1 MFQVQN
7 ALISSDIAT
16 AKFACHLT
24 ACKGAC
30 CVVGDAGAPVTRSE
44 VPILNDAFDLL
55 IDELS
60 EDAVNIVVEE
70 GLIKQSSDGLELACV
85 NNEACVF
92 VTQRSDEVALCAIQK
107 AFYEG
112 KISWEKPLSCHLF
125 PIRIMN
131 IGTMD
136 FLNFEFVPEI
146 CTPGAEHGNESNT
159 YLAEYLETPLT
170 RKYGAVW
177 YAEFLETCKYIRG
190 TTETV
195 SKA

>member
-7 ALISSDIAT
+7 TLISSDIAT

-30 CVVGDAGAPVTRSE
+30 CVIGDAGAPVTRAE
-44 VPILNDAFDLL
+44 VPVLNDAFDLL
-55 IDELS
+55 IDELE
-60 EDAVNIVVEE
+60 EDAVNIVIKD
-70 GLIKQSSDGLELACV
+70 GLIKQSNEGLELACV

-92 VTQRSDEVALCAIQK
+92 VTKRSDGVALCAIQK

-112 KISWEKPLSCHLF
+112 RIGWEKPLSCHLF

-131 IGTMD
+131 IGSMD

-146 CTPGAEHGNESNT
+146 CTPGADFGKKSDM
-159 YLAEYLETPLT
+159 YLAEYLEKPLI
-170 RKYGAVW
+170 RKYGTTW
-177 YAEFLETCKYIRG
+177 YQEFFGCL
-190 TTETV
+190 
-195 SKA
+195 

>member
-7 ALISSDIAT
+7 TLISSDIAT

-30 CVVGDAGAPVTRSE
+30 CVIGDAGAPVSRSE

-55 IDELS
+55 IDELD
-60 EDAVNIVVEE
+60 EVAVSTVIRD
-70 GLIKQSSDGLELACV
+70 GLIKQSNEGLELACV
-85 NNEACVF
+85 NDEACVF
-92 VTQRSDEVALCAIQK
+92 VTKRSDGVALCSIQK

-112 KISWEKPLSCHLF
+112 RIGWEKPLSCHLF

-131 IGTMD
+131 IGAMD

-146 CTPGAEHGNESNT
+146 CTPGAEYGKESDM
-159 YLAEYLETPLT
+159 YLAEYLKTPLV
-170 RKYGAVW
+170 RKYGITW
-177 YAEFLETCKYIRG
+177 YNEFLDACNYIRNKS
-190 TTETV
+190 ESV
-195 SKA
+195 IIA

>member
-30 CVVGDAGAPVTRSE
+30 CVVGDAGAPVNRAE

-55 IDELS
+55 IDEL
-60 EDAVNIVVEE
+60 EEEAVNIVVKD
-70 GLIKQSSDGLELACV
+70 GLIKQGSDGLELACV

-92 VTQRSDEVALCAIQK
+92 VVKRADGAALCSIQK

-112 KISWEKPLSCHLF
+112 RISWEKPLSCHLF

-131 IGTMD
+131 IGAMD

-146 CTPGAEHGNESNT
+146 CTPGADFGRESNT
-159 YLAEYLETPLT
+159 YLAEYLEAPLT
-170 RKYGAVW
+170 RKYGKTW
-177 YAEFLETCKYIRG
+177 YLEFLETCKYIRS
-190 TTETV
+190 TTESVT
-195 SKA
+195 KN